1 MAMPVQPIN
10 IGIDVAKQKL
20 DLYRD
25 DSGTHEILQNTRK
38 DIRRWLTTLP
48 KHAELA
54 VEATGTY
61 HVELV
66 EMAYAKGF
74 RVYVVDGYQL
84 SHYRKGIGGRAKTDR
99 TDASLLARYLR
110 SERDELRA
118 WAPPKG
124 PYRQI
129 QMLLTR
135 RAKLVKASVMLNQ
148 SLSGIKG
155 LQAGLSALKRQ
166 IDRLDQQIEKHLR
179 ALMRESDLMTD
190 VLRCQAIEG
199 VGFLTATALVM
210 ANLRGDFKDS
220 DAFIAFL
227 GLDVR
232 VRDSGKQVGRRKLT
246 KKGSSEI
253 RRLLHNAAM
262 AAKRS
267 QTWSGYFDR
276 YVARGLSKTQ
286 ALVILA
292 RKLARVAFSLL
303 KNQSEYR
310 PEIAVPA

>member
-38 DIRRWLTTLP
+38 DIRRWLATLP
-48 KHAELA
+48 KNAELA

-84 SHYRKGIGGRAKTDR
+84 SHYRKGTGGRAKTDR

-166 IDRLDQQIEKHLR
+166 INRLDQQIEKHLR
-179 ALMRESDLMTD
+179 TLMRESDLMAD

-267 QTWSGYFDR
+267 QTWGGYFDR

-310 PEIAVPA
+310 PEIAVHA